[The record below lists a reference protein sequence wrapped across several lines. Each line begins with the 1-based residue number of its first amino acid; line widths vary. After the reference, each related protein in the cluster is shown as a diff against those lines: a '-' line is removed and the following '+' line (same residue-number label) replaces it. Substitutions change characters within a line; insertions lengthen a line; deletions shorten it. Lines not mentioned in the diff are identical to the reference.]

1 MLPNL
6 KDLSDRISDFF
17 LPSGSNEKSLP
28 ILLAESQKDGDRFP
42 PQMDASHYAWLKAI
56 DFKAAPGNWAV
67 LPDKGALS
75 GIVVGAD
82 DRLGGGASPL
92 FPGSLPSL
100 VPPGDYQLG
109 WEVKDAGL
117 AALSWALGHYAF
129 KRYKSNGNEN
139 GAGKRLRLP
148 EGVDLDDVVNIAAA
162 TWLARDLINTPSNDL
177 GPSELE
183 EAVRG
188 VASHFGA
195 DCDVIEGDDLLSENF
210 PMIHAV
216 GRASA
221 RAPRLIDM
229 QWGAE
234 SDPKVTVIGKGICF
248 DTGGLNIKPSSGMA
262 LMKKDMGGAATAL
275 ALAAMIIGAKLPIRL
290 RLLIAAAENA
300 ISGNA
305 FRPGDVL
312 KSRAGLHVEVGDT
325 DAEGRLVLA
334 DALALADEQAPEHI
348 FSFATLTG
356 SARIALGPDLPPIY
370 STDEE
375 ISEKLTDIGER
386 LGDPMWPMPFY
397 RPYDQLLDSQIADV
411 KSIFSEPFAGSVMA
425 ALFLKRFVKT
435 AQTYTHFD
443 IYGWVPRPQP
453 GKPVG
458 GDAQCARA
466 VLDYLRRVY
475 PRA

>member
-6 KDLSDRISDFF
+6 KDLSDHISDFF
-17 LPSGSNEKSLP
+17 LQTGSNESTLP
-28 ILLAESQKDGDRFP
+28 IWLAESQKDGDRFP
-42 PQMDASHYAWLKAI
+42 PQIAPSHHAWLKAI
-56 DFKAAPGNWAV
+56 DFKPAPGSWAL
-67 LPDKGALS
+67 LPEKDALS
-75 GIVVGAD
+75 GIIVGTD
-82 DRLGGGASPL
+82 DRLGSGASSL
-92 FPGSLPSL
+92 FPGSLPAL
-100 VPPGDYQLG
+100 LPPGNYHLG

-129 KRYKSNGNEN
+129 KRYKSNGNGN

-148 EGVDLDDVVNIAAA
+148 EGANLDEVVNIAAA

-177 GPSELE
+177 GPAELE

-188 VASHFGA
+188 VASHCGA
-195 DCDVIEGDDLLSENF
+195 DCNVIVGDDLLSENF

-216 GRASA
+216 GRAST

-234 SDPKVTVIGKGICF
+234 SDPKVTIIGKGICF

-262 LMKKDMGGAATAL
+262 LMKKDMGGSATAL
-275 ALAAMIIGAKLPIRL
+275 SLAAMIIGAKLPVRL

-334 DALALADEQAPEHI
+334 DALALADEEAPEHI

-356 SARIALGPDLPPIY
+356 SARVALGPDMPPVY
-370 STDEE
+370 STDDQLAK
-375 ISEKLTDIGER
+375 KLTDIGEG

-397 RPYDQLLDSQIADV
+397 SPYDQLLDSQIADV
-411 KSIFSEPFAGSVMA
+411 KSIFSEPFAGSIMA